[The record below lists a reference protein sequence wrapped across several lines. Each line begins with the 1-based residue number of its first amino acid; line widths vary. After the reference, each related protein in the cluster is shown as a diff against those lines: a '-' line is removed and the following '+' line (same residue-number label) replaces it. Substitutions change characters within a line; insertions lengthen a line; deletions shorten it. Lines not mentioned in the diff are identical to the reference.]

1 MKQIANAFYAFT
13 AQLYAQGYAN
23 SQPVARRTADWVK
36 SEQPRTWTETTT
48 NALELSRSTRS
59 TYSMHKWRLV
69 KQQSEVKKVHKKI
82 SYLQENHDATFS
94 TVIACCAET
103 GSKRTAN
110 AENCSPRG
118 AEKSGAGTV
127 PLRYCPM
134 RRFAGKPAFLK
145 GEKKTSFDSDRQR
158 RHLILIG
165 CANFTALEWFSS
177 TSWPRGSFY
186 IDWTPFAPSL
196 QSYTF
201 YEEIFNRQVF
211 LTEQWWIGRGFGRVY
226 TLSLPALALSRV
238 PVPFGIF
245 NL

>member
-145 GEKKTSFDSDRQR
+145 GEKKNLFRLRPTTSALDFDWLCQFYC
-158 RHLILIG
+158 IG
-165 CANFTALEWFSS
+165 MVFFNIVTKRKFLHWLDALCSVVAIVHFLWGDFQS
-177 TSWPRGSFY
+177 
-186 IDWTPFAPSL
+186 PSV
-196 QSYTF
+196 
-201 YEEIFNRQVF
+201 FNRTVMN
-211 LTEQWWIGRGFGRVY
+211 R
-226 TLSLPALALSRV
+226 
-238 PVPFGIF
+238 
-245 NL
+245 